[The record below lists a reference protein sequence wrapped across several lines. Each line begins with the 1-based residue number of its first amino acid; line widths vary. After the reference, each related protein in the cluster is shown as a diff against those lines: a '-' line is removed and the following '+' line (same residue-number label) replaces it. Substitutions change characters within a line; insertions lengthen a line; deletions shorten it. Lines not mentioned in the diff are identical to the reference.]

1 MKFHCKQGS
10 VEHRI
15 FCRTGVNAQSVNGYM
30 SGTGVKVF
38 VFQFAQFASVY
49 GIGKVCGKTFYIKVV
64 CASANLLVGS
74 KSDFYR
80 SVFDFRMGK
89 QRFSHGHNLGNTRF
103 IVRAEQCG
111 SVGNHQMLTDIT
123 V

>member
-49 GIGKVCGKTFYIKVV
+49 GIGKVSAIPALSSEPSRVV
-64 CASANLLVGS
+64 P
-74 KSDFYR
+74 
-80 SVFDFRMGK
+80 SVTIR
-89 QRFSHGHNLGNTRF
+89 
-103 IVRAEQCG
+103 C
-111 SVGNHQMLTDIT
+111 
-123 V
+123 